1 MKKASAIVYT
11 VSHLTKLY
19 PKQSKPEGGLM
30 QCPESCVTGEY
41 AVKPIAKR
49 LYSAS
54 IVPGPTYAEMR
65 DPTLLPAAVRLGATA
80 ALAADELAPINLFNI
95 NWKNTG
101 TAVERI
107 ILPKAL
113 TGVQANIIVLSG
125 RNFPSGSMKV
135 GPAYT
140 TLAEAEALD
149 GLRPGD
155 RSVIGPS
162 TGNFGI
168 GTAYVSA
175 LKGYRAVVVMPD
187 TMSRERYARIRKY
200 GGELDLTPGTESDVI
215 LTLERTH
222 NEYARKADRY
232 VVLAQF
238 ELLPNYRFH
247 RYVTGDAVIQAAADV
262 GNGQVAAFVSAPGS
276 AGTLAAGDTVKSIFP
291 DAKTVALEPR
301 QCATLFNGGQGQH
314 RIEGIGDKMVTLI
327 HNIYN
332 TDLLMLINDE
342 ETVQGMEVIQSGA
355 DALVDRLGVG
365 QAEAHALHGKF
376 GPSCI
381 CNIIGAIKTAKFL
394 GLGARDNIVTIATDS
409 YDRYPSVSEAL
420 YQRHGVRPDQDTLE
434 LWAKAVF
441 LGASLG
447 EIIDLKQAGRHER
460 LQKMKQE
467 LWTRF
472 GYRQEEIARMASQ
485 VFWDEESGKIEDID
499 PAIVEIRGSL
509 ETTLLTAR
517 EKRAEE

>member
-1 MKKASAIVYT
+1 MN
-11 VSHLTKLY
+11 
-19 PKQSKPEGGLM
+19 
-30 QCPESCVTGEY
+30 
-41 AVKPIAKR
+41 R
-49 LYSAS
+49 S

-65 DPTLLPAAVRLGATA
+65 DPALLPADLRADASA
-80 ALAADELAPINLFNI
+80 ALTADELAPINLFNI
-95 NWKNTG
+95 NWKMG
-101 TAVERI
+101 GSEVERI
-107 ILPKAL
+107 ILPKEL

-140 TLAEAEALD
+140 TLAEAEALN

-155 RSVIGPS
+155 RSIIGPS

-175 LKGYRAVVVMPD
+175 LKGYQAIVVMPD
-187 TMSRERYARIRKY
+187 TMSQERYERIRKY
-200 GGELDLTPGTESDVI
+200 GGALDLTPGTESDVI

-222 NEYARKADRY
+222 NEYVSKPELY
-232 VVLAQF
+232 FVLAQF
-238 ELLPNYRFH
+238 ELMPNYRFH
-247 RYVTGDAVIQAAADV
+247 RYVTGDAAERAAADV

-276 AGTLAAGDTVKSIFP
+276 AGTLAAGDHLKSVYP

-327 HNIYN
+327 HNVYN

-342 ETVQGMEVIQSGA
+342 EAVQGMEVMQSGT
-355 DALVDRLGVG
+355 DALVERLGVG
-365 QAEAHALHGKF
+365 KAEAEALHGKF

-381 CNIIGAIKTAKFL
+381 CNIIGAIKTAKVLEL
-394 GLGARDNIVTIATDS
+394 GPQDNVVTIATDS
-409 YDRYPSVSEAL
+409 YDRYPSVSSEL
-420 YQRHGVRPDQDTLE
+420 YQRHGGRPDVDTLE
-434 LWAKAVF
+434 MWAKAVF

-447 EIIDLKQAGRHER
+447 ETIDVNRQGEHAR
-460 LQKMKQE
+460 LQKMKQD

-472 GYRQEEIARMASQ
+472 GYSGEEIERMASQ
-485 VFWDEESGKIEDID
+485 VYWDEEFGRIEEID
-499 PAIVEIRGSL
+499 PAIAEIRGSL
-509 ETTLLTAR
+509 RTSE
-517 EKRAEE
+517 

>member
-1 MKKASAIVYT
+1 MN
-11 VSHLTKLY
+11 
-19 PKQSKPEGGLM
+19 
-30 QCPESCVTGEY
+30 
-41 AVKPIAKR
+41 R
-49 LYSAS
+49 S

-65 DPTLLPAAVRLGATA
+65 DPTLLPADLRADASA
-80 ALAADELAPINLFNI
+80 ALTANELAPINLFNI
-95 NWKNTG
+95 NWKMG
-101 TAVERI
+101 GSEVERI
-107 ILPKAL
+107 ILPKEL

-140 TLAEAEALD
+140 TLAEAEALN

-155 RSVIGPS
+155 RSIIGPS

-175 LKGYRAVVVMPD
+175 LKGYQAIVVMPD
-187 TMSRERYARIRKY
+187 TMSQERYERIRKY
-200 GGELDLTPGTESDVI
+200 GGALDLTPGTESDVI

-222 NEYARKADRY
+222 NEYVSKPELY
-232 VVLAQF
+232 FVLAQF
-238 ELLPNYRFH
+238 ELMPNYRFH
-247 RYVTGDAVIQAAADV
+247 RYVTGDAAERAAADV

-276 AGTLAAGDTVKSIFP
+276 AGTLAAGDHLKSVYP

-327 HNIYN
+327 HNVYN

-342 ETVQGMEVIQSGA
+342 EAVQGMEVMQSGT
-355 DALVDRLGVG
+355 DALVERLGVG
-365 QAEAHALHGKF
+365 QAEAEALHGKF

-381 CNIIGAIKTAKFL
+381 CNIIGAIKTAKVLEL
-394 GLGARDNIVTIATDS
+394 GPQDNVVTIATDS
-409 YDRYPSVSEAL
+409 YDRYPSVSSEL
-420 YQRHGVRPDQDTLE
+420 YQRHGGRPDVDTLE
-434 LWAKAVF
+434 MWAKAVF

-447 EIIDLKQAGRHER
+447 ETIDVNRQGEHAR
-460 LQKMKQE
+460 LQKMKQD

-472 GYRQEEIARMASQ
+472 GYSREEIERMASQ
-485 VFWDEESGKIEDID
+485 VYWDEEFGRIEEID
-499 PAIVEIRGSL
+499 PAIAEIRGSL
-509 ETTLLTAR
+509 RTSE
-517 EKRAEE
+517 

>member
-1 MKKASAIVYT
+1 MN
-11 VSHLTKLY
+11 
-19 PKQSKPEGGLM
+19 
-30 QCPESCVTGEY
+30 
-41 AVKPIAKR
+41 R
-49 LYSAS
+49 S

-65 DPTLLPAAVRLGATA
+65 DPTLLPANLLADA
-80 ALAADELAPINLFNI
+80 AAARTADELAPINLFNI
-95 NWKNTG
+95 NWMMG
-101 TAVERI
+101 GSEVERI
-107 ILPKAL
+107 ILPKEL

-140 TLAEAEALD
+140 TLAEAEALN

-155 RSVIGPS
+155 RNIIGPS

-175 LKGYRAVVVMPD
+175 LKGYQAIVVMPD
-187 TMSRERYARIRKY
+187 TMSQERYERIRKY
-200 GGELDLTPGTESDVI
+200 GGALDVTPGTESDVI

-222 NEYARKADRY
+222 NEYVSKPELY
-232 VVLAQF
+232 FVLAQF
-238 ELLPNYRFH
+238 ELMPNYRFH
-247 RYVTGDAVIQAAADV
+247 RYVTGDAAERAAADV

-276 AGTLAAGDTVKSIFP
+276 AGTLAAGDHLKSVYP

-327 HNIYN
+327 HNVYN

-342 ETVQGMEVIQSGA
+342 EAVQGMEVMQSGT
-355 DALVDRLGVG
+355 DALVERLGVG
-365 QAEAHALHGKF
+365 QAEAEALHGKF

-381 CNIIGAIKTAKFL
+381 CNIIGAIKTAKVLEL
-394 GLGARDNIVTIATDS
+394 GPQDNVVTIATDS
-409 YDRYPSVSEAL
+409 YDRYPSVSSEL
-420 YQRHGVRPDQDTLE
+420 YQRHGGRPDVDTLE
-434 LWAKAVF
+434 MWAKAVF

-447 EIIDLKQAGRHER
+447 ETIDVNRQGEHAR
-460 LQKMKQE
+460 LQKMKQD

-472 GYRQEEIARMASQ
+472 GYSREEIERMASQ
-485 VFWDEESGKIEDID
+485 VYWDEEFGRIEEID
-499 PAIVEIRGSL
+499 PAIAEIRGSL
-509 ETTLLTAR
+509 RTSE
-517 EKRAEE
+517 

>member
-1 MKKASAIVYT
+1 MN
-11 VSHLTKLY
+11 
-19 PKQSKPEGGLM
+19 
-30 QCPESCVTGEY
+30 
-41 AVKPIAKR
+41 R
-49 LYSAS
+49 S

-65 DPTLLPAAVRLGATA
+65 DPTLLPADLRADASA
-80 ALAADELAPINLFNI
+80 ALTANELAPINLFNI
-95 NWKNTG
+95 NWKMG
-101 TAVERI
+101 GSEVERI
-107 ILPKAL
+107 ILPKEL

-140 TLAEAEALD
+140 TLAEAEALN

-155 RSVIGPS
+155 RSIIGPS

-175 LKGYRAVVVMPD
+175 LKGYQAIVVMPD
-187 TMSRERYARIRKY
+187 TMSQERYERIRKY
-200 GGELDLTPGTESDVI
+200 GGALDLTPGTESDVI

-222 NEYARKADRY
+222 NEYVSKPELY
-232 VVLAQF
+232 FVLAQF
-238 ELLPNYRFH
+238 ELMPNYRFH
-247 RYVTGDAVIQAAADV
+247 RYVTGDAAERAAADV

-276 AGTLAAGDTVKSIFP
+276 AGTLAAGDHLKSIYP

-327 HNIYN
+327 HNVYN

-342 ETVQGMEVIQSGA
+342 EAVQGMEVMQSGT
-355 DALVDRLGVG
+355 DALVERLGVG
-365 QAEAHALHGKF
+365 QAEAEALHGKF

-381 CNIIGAIKTAKFL
+381 CNIIGAIKTAKVLEL
-394 GLGARDNIVTIATDS
+394 GPQDNVVTIATDS
-409 YDRYPSVSEAL
+409 YDRYPSVSSEL
-420 YQRHGVRPDQDTLE
+420 YQRHGGRPDVDTLE
-434 LWAKAVF
+434 MWAKAVF

-447 EIIDLKQAGRHER
+447 ETIDVNRQGEHAR

-472 GYRQEEIARMASQ
+472 GYSGEEIERMASQ
-485 VFWDEESGKIEDID
+485 VYWDEEFGRIEEID
-499 PAIVEIRGSL
+499 PAIAEIRGSL
-509 ETTLLTAR
+509 RTSE
-517 EKRAEE
+517 